1 MRDIR
6 AACDGR
12 YTAAHNSGRRAAN
25 QIRYVVIHCTEASEA
40 EGSAVWFQNPASQ
53 GSAHLVIDDD
63 TCFRTLP
70 DLTVPWAAP
79 PLNTEGFHIEL
90 AGHASWTRS
99 QWLDRMITLRRAA
112 YKTADRCYRYG
123 IPVRKV
129 GPLGLRL
136 RRAGITGHADVSKA
150 FRKSN
155 HTDPGAE
162 FPWARFMQ
170 LVVMYYDEINGVRSG
185 GGKASAA

>member
-1 MRDIR
+1 MQDIR
-6 AACDGR
+6 ATCDGR
-12 YTAAHNSGRRAAN
+12 YNAAHDSGKRDVRL
-25 QIRYVVIHCTEASEA
+25 IRWIVIHCTESNDA
-40 EGSAVWFQNPASQ
+40 ESSAAWFENPDSQ
-53 GSAHLVIDDD
+53 GSANLVLDDD
-63 TCFRTLP
+63 ACYRTVP
-70 DLTVPWAAP
+70 DNRIPWAAP

-90 AGHASWTRS
+90 AGHASWTRA
-99 QWLDRMITLRRAA
+99 QWLDRMLTLRRAA
-112 YKTADRCYRYG
+112 WKTADRCYRYG

-150 FRKSN
+150 FRKST
-155 HTDPGAE
+155 HSDPGAE